1 MQSDI
6 DENFFRILTA
16 KVGKT
21 ARILT
26 ARGGMSTRILTARD
40 GKSAR
45 NLTAKVGKS
54 ARILT
59 ARGGKSARG
68 REDRRTKIVI
78 ISLVDRQEVGLF
90 LKFCKANHIQH
101 FCTDMPCLA
110 TPFRIG

>member
-16 KVGKT
+16 K
-21 ARILT
+21 
-26 ARGGMSTRILTARD
+26 D

-45 NLTAKVGKS
+45 ILTAKVGKG

-59 ARGGKSARG
+59 ARGGKSARILSARGGKSARG
-68 REDRRTKIVI
+68 REERRTKIVI
-78 ISLVDRQEVGLF
+78 ISQVDRQRVGLF